1 MASPS
6 RTRTVTVVENCEER
20 FQFLCPRLWS
30 GLQTTGS
37 RKVRYC
43 GTCEKKVYQADT
55 VEEGRALAREGK
67 CVALRRAPIPFAS
80 YRLGMMKYDG

>member
-30 GLQTTGS
+30 ELRTTGS
-37 RKVRYC
+37 RKIRYC
-43 GTCEKKVYQADT
+43 GTCEKNVYQADT
-55 VEEGRALAREGK
+55 VEEGQALAREGK
-67 CVALRRAPIPFAS
+67 CVALRRAPRHLSPPV
-80 YRLGMMKYDG
+80 LGMMKYSE